1 MTNYTAAIELLSAG
15 ELIGLPTETVY
26 GLAADA
32 TNADA
37 VAKIF
42 ALKNRPQFNPLI
54 AHVSSMDMASAQ
66 AEFSGK
72 AQQLA
77 EAFWPGP
84 FTMVLPKSASN
95 TICDLARAGLDTQA
109 LRFPAH
115 PVAHEVIAAFG
126 KPIAA
131 PSANISGHVS
141 PTSAQHVIDEFG
153 ASLSL
158 VLDGG
163 NARIGLESTVVA
175 VLNDEVTLLR
185 PGSISKADIEAIIG
199 EISLSTHDDDAPKS
213 PGMLSR
219 HYSPEARLR
228 LNVTS
233 PESDEA
239 YISFGPASVKTTLS
253 LSETGDLTEAAS
265 NLYAMIRELDHSY
278 DAIAIAPIPED
289 GIGAAINDRLR
300 RAAL

>member
-1 MTNYTAAIELLSAG
+1 MTNCTAAIELLYVG

-54 AHVSSMDMASAQ
+54 AHVSSTDMALAQ

-72 AQQLA
+72 ALQLA
-77 EAFWPGP
+77 AAFWPGP

-95 TICDLARAGLDTQA
+95 TICDLARAGLGTQA

-115 PVAHEVIAAFG
+115 PVAQEVIDAFG
-126 KPIAA
+126 KPVAA

-141 PTSAQHVIDEFG
+141 PTSAQHVRDEFG
-153 ASLSL
+153 ANLPL

-163 NARIGLESTVVA
+163 SARIGLESTVVA

-185 PGSISKADIEAIIG
+185 PGSVSKDDIEAVVGKIG
-199 EISLSTHDDDAPKS
+199 SSLHDDNAPKS

-239 YISFGPASVKTTLS
+239 YIGFGPVAATTTLS
-253 LSETGDLTEAAS
+253 LSEAGDLTEAAS
-265 NLYAMIRELDHSY
+265 NLYAMIRELDHTY
-278 DAIAIAPIPED
+278 DAIAVAPIPEE

>member
-1 MTNYTAAIELLSAG
+1 AA
-15 ELIGLPTETVY
+15 
-26 GLAADA
+26 
-32 TNADA
+32 
-37 VAKIF
+37 
-42 ALKNRPQFNPLI
+42 
-54 AHVSSMDMASAQ
+54 AQ
-66 AEFSGK
+66 ADFSGK

-77 EAFWPGP
+77 EVFWPGP

-95 TICDLARAGLDTQA
+95 TICDLARAGLETQA

-115 PVAHEVIAAFG
+115 PVAQEVIAAFG

-131 PSANISGHVS
+131 PSANISGYVS
-141 PTSAQHVIDEFG
+141 PTSAQHVRDEFG
-153 ASLSL
+153 ANLPL

-163 NARIGLESTVVA
+163 SARIGLESTVVA

-185 PGSISKADIEAIIG
+185 PGSVSKDDIEAVVGKIG
-199 EISLSTHDDDAPKS
+199 TSLHDDNAPKS

-228 LNVTS
+228 LNITS
-233 PESDEA
+233 PEADEA
-239 YISFGPASVKTTLS
+239 YIGFGPVAATTTLS

-265 NLYAMIRELDHSY
+265 NLYAMIRELDLTY
-278 DAIAIAPIPED
+278 DAIAVAPIPEV

>member
-54 AHVSSMDMASAQ
+54 AHVSSLDMAGAQ
-66 AEFSGK
+66 AEFSRK
-72 AQQLA
+72 AQRLA

-84 FTMVLPKSASN
+84 FTMVLPKSATN
-95 TICDLARAGLDTQA
+95 TICDLARAGLETQA

-115 PVAHEVIAAFG
+115 PVAQEVIATFG

-141 PTSAQHVIDEFG
+141 PTSAQHVKDEFG
-153 ASLSL
+153 ANLSL

-163 NARIGLESTVVA
+163 SARIGLESTVVA

-185 PGSISKADIEAIIG
+185 PGSISKDEIEAVVG
-199 EISLSTHDDDAPKS
+199 ETGSSLHDDNAPKS

-233 PESDEA
+233 PEPEEA
-239 YISFGPASVKTTLS
+239 FLGFGPTTAETTLS

-265 NLYAMIRELDHSY
+265 NLYAMIRELDLSH
-278 DAIAIAPIPED
+278 DAIAVAPIPQD

>member
-54 AHVSSMDMASAQ
+54 AHVSSLDMAGAQ
-66 AEFSGK
+66 AEFSRK
-72 AQQLA
+72 AQRLA

-84 FTMVLPKSASN
+84 FTMVLPKSATN
-95 TICDLARAGLDTQA
+95 TICDLARAGLETQA

-115 PVAHEVIAAFG
+115 PVAQEVIATFG

-141 PTSAQHVIDEFG
+141 PTSAQHVKDEFG
-153 ASLSL
+153 ANLSL

-163 NARIGLESTVVA
+163 SARIGLESTVVA

-185 PGSISKADIEAIIG
+185 PGSISKDEIEAVVG
-199 EISLSTHDDDAPKS
+199 ETGSSLHDDHAPKS

-233 PESDEA
+233 PEPEEA
-239 YISFGPASVKTTLS
+239 FLGFGPTTAKTALS

-265 NLYAMIRELDHSY
+265 NLYAMIRELDLSH
-278 DAIAIAPIPED
+278 DAIAVAPIHED

>member
-1 MTNYTAAIELLSAG
+1 MTNYTAAIKLLSAG

-32 TNADA
+32 TKADA

-54 AHVSSMDMASAQ
+54 AHVSSMDMAAAQ

-115 PVAHEVIAAFG
+115 PVAQEVIAAFA

-141 PTSAQHVIDEFG
+141 PTSAQHVKDEFG
-153 ASLSL
+153 ANLSL

-175 VLNDEVTLLR
+175 VLKDEVTLLR
-185 PGSISKADIEAIIG
+185 PGSVSKTDIENVVGKIG
-199 EISLSTHDDDAPKS
+199 ASLHDDNAPKS

-219 HYSPEARLR
+219 HYSPKARLR

-233 PESDEA
+233 PEADEA
-239 YISFGPASVKTTLS
+239 YVGFGPVAAKTTLS

>member
-115 PVAHEVIAAFG
+115 PVAQEVIAAFG

-141 PTSAQHVIDEFG
+141 PTSAQHVKDEFG
-153 ASLSL
+153 ANLSL

-175 VLNDEVTLLR
+175 VLSDEVTLLR
-185 PGSISKADIEAIIG
+185 PGSISKDDVEAVVGKIG
-199 EISLSTHDDDAPKS
+199 SSLHDDNAPKS

-219 HYSPEARLR
+219 HYSPKARLR

-233 PESDEA
+233 PEADEA
-239 YISFGPASVKTTLS
+239 YVGFGPVTAKTTLS

-265 NLYAMIRELDHSY
+265 NLYAMIRKLDHSY

>member
-54 AHVSSMDMASAQ
+54 AHVSSMDMALAQ

-72 AQQLA
+72 ALQLA
-77 EAFWPGP
+77 DAFWPGP

-95 TICDLARAGLDTQA
+95 TICDLARAGLETQA

-115 PVAHEVIAAFG
+115 SVAQEVFAAFG

-141 PTSAQHVIDEFG
+141 PTSAQHVRDEFG
-153 ASLSL
+153 ENLSL

-163 NARIGLESTVVA
+163 SARIGLESTVVA

-185 PGSISKADIEAIIG
+185 PGSISKDNVEAVVGKIG
-199 EISLSTHDDDAPKS
+199 SSLHDDNAPKS

-233 PESDEA
+233 PEAEEA
-239 YISFGPASVKTTLS
+239 YLGFGPASVKTTLS
-253 LSETGDLTEAAS
+253 LSEAGNLTEAAS
-265 NLYAMIRELDHSY
+265 NLYAMIRELDHSF